1 MSRLF
6 RLCCWCWALSAMS
19 LDRLP
24 LALTATDEAE
34 PDFIGQI
41 DNVTV
46 AQGRD
51 AILSCTVSHLNDY
64 TVGWVK
70 VDTKAIQATG
80 RRVVTLNSRVS
91 VENIPDSPI
100 WKLIIKSAQPD
111 DAGYYMAQINTDP
124 MKSQMAYLSVMEPPN
139 IDDEA
144 TPSVRQ
150 VRENEPVELY
160 CQATGQPVP
169 IIAWK
174 REDGTNISHDPC
186 RHANDTQQKIVSSN
200 GSLPKGH
207 GRLCIASADRSSMGT
222 YFCIA
227 SNGVLPS
234 VSKRIQLVVLFPT
247 AIRAEKPLV
256 GAPAGVNGIGLECIV
271 EASPLSHHLFWY
283 FGNTSI
289 GPNER
294 HTMTIHKINAYT
306 IKMTL
311 AILNLRETD
320 AGLYRCQ
327 AGRSEATIRLY
338 IHNPMTTPSRSTTT
352 KWMLDI
358 RTTPWK
364 ERQLRTSAAHLAII
378 QSPVITTET
387 YRSVTLNRHTSSQ
400 AEVLTS
406 SNRPVQEVVYKN
418 PSVHRRPP
426 SSSTA
431 SDLNHQHRPTG
442 QLVLMTSMIAILTQV
457 ISFVSC

>member
-6 RLCCWCWALSAMS
+6 RLRWWCWALLAIP
-19 LDRLP
+19 LARLP
-24 LALTATDEAE
+24 LALADEAE

-80 RRVVTLNSRVS
+80 RRVVTLNTRVS
-91 VENIPDSPI
+91 VENIPDSPV

-150 VRENEPVELY
+150 VRENESVELY
-160 CQATGQPVP
+160 CQATGQPMP

-186 RHANDTQQKIVSSN
+186 RHANDTHQKLVPSVD
-200 GSLPKGH
+200 SLPKGY
-207 GRLCIASADRSSMGT
+207 GRLCIAAADRSSMGT

-271 EASPLSHHLFWY
+271 EASPMSHHLFWY
-283 FGNTSI
+283 FGNVSI

-338 IHNPMTTPSRSTTT
+338 IHTPMTTPSRSTTT
-352 KWMLDI
+352 EFTLDI

-364 ERQLRTSAAHLAII
+364 ERQPQTSAAHLAII
-378 QSPVITTET
+378 QSPVITTEP
-387 YRSVTLNRHTSSQ
+387 YRPVTLVRHTLSQ

-406 SNRPVQEVVYKN
+406 NNGPVQEVVYKN
-418 PSVHRRPP
+418 LSVHRSPP
-426 SSSTA
+426 SSSMA
-431 SDLNHQHRPTG
+431 SDLKYHRPTG
-442 QLVLMTSMIAILTQV
+442 QLMLMFSMIAIFTQV